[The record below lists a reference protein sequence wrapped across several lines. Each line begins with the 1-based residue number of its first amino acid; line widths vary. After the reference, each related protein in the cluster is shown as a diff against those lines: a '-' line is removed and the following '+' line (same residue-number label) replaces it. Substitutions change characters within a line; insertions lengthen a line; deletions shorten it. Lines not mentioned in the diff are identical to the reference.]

1 MLDND
6 KSHKSV
12 SRRVFAGG
20 SGSDSDD
27 GLVMHVQAVGDET
40 CWWPAF
46 FDGEG
51 FCRRL

>member
-1 MLDND
+1 VLDND

-12 SRRVFAGG
+12 DGVSRVVLMLM
-20 SGSDSDD
+20 D
-27 GLVMHVQAVGDET
+27 GMIMRVQAVGDET

-51 FCRRL
+51 CCHRL